1 VAEQPFCDLFTITVD
16 AEIFSALRIRLINVY
31 LCNQALRGYARLS
44 DLHTIDDSL
53 LVFSVFLVD
62 GLLYISEGAER

>member
-1 VAEQPFCDLFTITVD
+1 MKLH
-16 AEIFSALRIRLINVY
+16 RRLLERLTHV
-31 LCNQALRGYARLS
+31 RGYARLG
-44 DLHTIDDSL
+44 DLHTIDDTL